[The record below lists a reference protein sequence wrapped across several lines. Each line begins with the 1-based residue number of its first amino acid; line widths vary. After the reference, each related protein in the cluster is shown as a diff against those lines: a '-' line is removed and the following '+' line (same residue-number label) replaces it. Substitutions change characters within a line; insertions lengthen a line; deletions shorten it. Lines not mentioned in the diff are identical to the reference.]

1 MKKPFL
7 RSILILAAL
16 SMAIVGAIGG
26 AIGGPI
32 GGATGGGFVHA
43 AQDSPESVAK
53 AYFAAMH
60 AVDWAKCASLMHP
73 DALASMKSTFATV
86 INADKTGDAAKTI
99 FKLKSGAE
107 YSQLSETAVFER
119 LMEFITS
126 VAPDMKTALAS
137 STDTVLGRVDES
149 PDLSHIV
156 FRSRTKLAGDE
167 INEIDLISFKKQ
179 GSTWRALLTSDMEEM
194 LNRIAEE
201 MTPPSKE
208 DAPAGAERPT
218 RKP

>member
-1 MKKPFL
+1 MKKTFL

-16 SMAIVGAIGG
+16 SA
-26 AIGGPI
+26 
-32 GGATGGGFVHA
+32 ATGADFARA

-53 AYFAAMH
+53 AYFAAMQS
-60 AVDWAKCASLMHP
+60 ADWAKCASLMHR
-73 DALASMKSTFATV
+73 DALATMKRTFADV

-107 YSQLSETAVFER
+107 YSQLGEAAVFER
-119 LMEFITS
+119 LMDFLTS

-137 STDTVLGRVDES
+137 STDTILGRVDEG
-149 PDLSHIV
+149 PDLVHIV
-156 FRSRTKLAGDE
+156 FRSRTKLQGE
-167 INEIDLISFKKQ
+167 EVNEVDLISFKKQ
-179 GSTWRALLTSDMEEM
+179 DSTWRALLTSDMEDM
-194 LNRIAEE
+194 LNRFAEE

-208 DAPAGAERPT
+208 DEKGAPAGAGRPP